1 MLSRRAF
8 VSGLCAVGVGAA
20 LPLAAL
26 AQAPESAMARIK
38 RTGQLRTGVIAG
50 AAPYFAKSVA
60 SGEWQGFGVDFARLL
75 AQAMGVKLALVPTTW
90 GNAVL
95 DLQANKID
103 LMFGLG
109 PTEQRRKMIGFS
121 DPVFHNTFTLVARNG
136 FDPHTWT
143 EADKAG
149 IKISVDIGSN
159 QDAFATQT
167 FKNATVQRFDTS
179 GDATLALQSGRV
191 DAQLLVALL
200 GVTVLAKAPG
210 LGHMV
215 IPAPVQGTPV
225 CAGFQQES
233 DTAFAAY
240 VNAWIAKARAAGDI
254 KRIILRNMQ
263 QLVGI
268 DPQRFPPEVAL

>member
-1 MLSRRAF
+1 VPSRREF
-8 VSGLCAVGVGAA
+8 VSGVCAVGLGAA
-20 LPLAAL
+20 LPLAAW
-26 AQAPESAMARIK
+26 AQAPESTLARVK

-60 SGEWQGFGVDFARLL
+60 SGEWQGFGVDFARQL
-75 AQAMGVKLALVPTTW
+75 AQALGVKLELVPTTW

-95 DLQANKID
+95 DLQSNKID

-121 DPVFHNTFTLVARNG
+121 DPIFHNTFTLVARRG
-136 FDPHTWT
+136 YDPHSWA
-143 EADKAG
+143 EADRAG
-149 IKISVDIGSN
+149 IKIGVDIGSN

-179 GDATLALQSGRV
+179 GDATLALQTGRV

-200 GVTVLAKAPG
+200 GVTVLSKAPG

-215 IPAPVQGTPV
+215 VPTPVEGAPV

-240 VNAWIAKARAAGDI
+240 VNGWIAQARSSGQV
-254 KRIILRNMQ
+254 KRTILDNMQ

-268 DPQRFPPEVAL
+268 DPQRFPSEVAL